1 MQYGLKENE
10 HMGIPWWLSL
20 CASNARGTG
29 SLPGQGTNITHAGQC
44 GQKKKKFFLIKKK
57 RERDGI
63 NIVYM
68 FALLFPQEIDHLMKQ
83 VTKCQFI
90 FNNLQFH

>member
-1 MQYGLKENE
+1 
-10 HMGIPWWLSL
+10 MGIPWWLRL
-20 CASNARGTG
+20 CASPARGAG
-29 SLPGQGTNITHAGQC
+29 SLPGQGPKITHAGQC
-44 GQKKKKFFLIKKK
+44 GQKKNFFLIKK

-68 FALLFPQEIDHLMKQ
+68 FAVLFPQEIEHLMKQ

-90 FNNLQFH
+90 FNKLQFH

>member
-1 MQYGLKENE
+1 MLPMQGVQVRSLVRELRS
-10 HMGIPWWLSL
+10 HMPDSV
-20 CASNARGTG
+20 AK
-29 SLPGQGTNITHAGQC
+29 
-44 GQKKKKFFLIKKK
+44 KKKKFFLIKKK

-68 FALLFPQEIDHLMKQ
+68 FAVLFPQEIEHLMKQ

-90 FNNLQFH
+90 FSKLQFH

>member
-1 MQYGLKENE
+1 
-10 HMGIPWWLSL
+10 MGILWWLRL
-20 CASNARGTG
+20 CASPARGAG
-29 SLPGQGTNITHAGQC
+29 SLPGQGAKITHARRC
-44 GQKKKKFFLIKKK
+44 GQKFFLIKK

-68 FALLFPQEIDHLMKQ
+68 FAVLFPQEIEHLMKQ

-90 FNNLQFH
+90 FNKVELQPL

>member
-1 MQYGLKENE
+1 MPPLQGVQVRSLVRDLRS
-10 HMGIPWWLSL
+10 HMPDSV
-20 CASNARGTG
+20 A
-29 SLPGQGTNITHAGQC
+29 
-44 GQKKKKFFLIKKK
+44 KKKFFFLIKK

-68 FALLFPQEIDHLMKQ
+68 FAVLFPQEIEHLMKQ

-90 FNNLQFH
+90 FNKLQFH

>member
-1 MQYGLKENE
+1 
-10 HMGIPWWLSL
+10 MGILWWLRL
-20 CASNARGTG
+20 CASPARGAV
-29 SLPGQGTNITHAGQC
+29 LFPGQGARITHAP
-44 GQKKKKFFLIKKK
+44 KKFFLIKK

-68 FALLFPQEIDHLMKQ
+68 FAVLFPQEIEHLMKQ

-90 FNNLQFH
+90 FNKLQFH

>member
-1 MQYGLKENE
+1 MPPLQGVQVRSLVRELRS
-10 HMGIPWWLSL
+10 HMPEGV
-20 CASNARGTG
+20 AKN
-29 SLPGQGTNITHAGQC
+29 
-44 GQKKKKFFLIKKK
+44 FFLIKK

-68 FALLFPQEIDHLMKQ
+68 FAVLFPQEIEHLMKQ

-90 FNNLQFH
+90 FNKL